1 MNKLSRNASILAAAG
16 LLAGTVY
23 AQAPDPEVAVFD
35 FVELE
40 NEQTVDAKIV
50 EMHPEERTLM
60 VEIEPTDEMTRL
72 IVPENADI
80 IMEFPN
86 DIEREIELS
95 DLHVGDSITLE
106 GHEVEGAFRVRIVSF
121 DS

>member
-1 MNKLSRNASILAAAG
+1 
-16 LLAGTVY
+16 
-23 AQAPDPEVAVFD
+23 VAVFD